1 MPYYEAL
8 DAFTELKPF
17 CIVQL
22 EPDLFNIL
30 MVADQNYFDEIKTE
44 AAARL
49 RRLCGDRPEYRLRL
63 VEEIPKDPSGKL
75 RMLVSNVIR
84 GSNGMQP
91 LFRASLKG
99 CSGSC
104 VKAPIR

>member
-44 AAARL
+44 AVARL
-49 RRLCGDRPEYRLRL
+49 RRLCGERSEYRLRL
-63 VEEIPKDPSGKL
+63 VEEISKDPSGKL
-75 RMLVSNVIR
+75 RMLVSNVPR
-84 GSNGMQP
+84 SGNGM
-91 LFRASLKG
+91 
-99 CSGSC
+99 
-104 VKAPIR
+104 